1 MKQDIKDQI
10 EESIKIKQ
18 SFSDELIESIES
30 AANELVNCLEN
41 DGKVLVCGN
50 GGSAADS
57 QHLTAELVSKY
68 RRERKGL
75 PVISLTTNTST
86 LTAIG
91 NDYDFSRVFA
101 RQVEALAKDRDVLF
115 AISTSGN
122 SKDVVEAIK
131 EAKKYGVLVIGLVG
145 EDGGEMDGMC
155 DVMLKVPSK
164 DTPRI
169 QESHILIIHIICDLV
184 EQAFV

>member
-1 MKQDIKDQI
+1 M
-10 EESIKIKQ
+10 
-18 SFSDELIESIES
+18 
-30 AANELVNCLEN
+30 
-41 DGKVLVCGN
+41 
-50 GGSAADS
+50 
-57 QHLTAELVSKY
+57 
-68 RRERKGL
+68 
-75 PVISLTTNTST
+75 
-86 LTAIG
+86 
-91 NDYDFSRVFA
+91 FA
-101 RQVEALAKDRDVLF
+101 RQVEALAKDGDVLF